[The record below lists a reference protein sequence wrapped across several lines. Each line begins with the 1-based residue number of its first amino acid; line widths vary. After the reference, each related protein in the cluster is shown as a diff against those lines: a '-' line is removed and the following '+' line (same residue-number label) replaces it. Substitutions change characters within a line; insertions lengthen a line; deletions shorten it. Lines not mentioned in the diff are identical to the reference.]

1 MTHHP
6 VFRGRRLRRTT
17 SLRALVRET
26 RLAPERLVLPL
37 FALPGEGVREPV
49 PSMPGVDR
57 TSVDELVRDAREA
70 RDLGVGGILLFGIPE
85 SKDGEGSG
93 AWAEDGI
100 VQRALRA
107 VRAEVPELTLIA
119 DLCLCE
125 YTSHGHCGI
134 LEEGVVL
141 NDPTLE
147 LLTRAAVSQ
156 AEAGAD
162 VIAPSD
168 MMDGRVGAIRGGLDD
183 AGFATLPIMSYAAKY
198 ASAFYGPFRDAADS
212 APASGDRRGYQMDP
226 ANQDEALR
234 EVVADIEEGADI
246 VMVKPALAYLDVIY
260 RVKRET
266 GWPVAA
272 YHVSGEY
279 AALMAAAERGWLD
292 AAAVQMEAL
301 TCIARAG
308 ADVLITY
315 WAREAAEA
323 LDRR

>member
-70 RDLGVGGILLFGIPE
+70 RDLGVGGLLLFGIPE

-162 VIAPSD
+162 V
-168 MMDGRVGAIRGGLDD
+168 
-183 AGFATLPIMSYAAKY
+183 
-198 ASAFYGPFRDAADS
+198 
-212 APASGDRRGYQMDP
+212 
-226 ANQDEALR
+226 
-234 EVVADIEEGADI
+234 
-246 VMVKPALAYLDVIY
+246 
-260 RVKRET
+260 
-266 GWPVAA
+266 
-272 YHVSGEY
+272 
-279 AALMAAAERGWLD
+279 
-292 AAAVQMEAL
+292 
-301 TCIARAG
+301 
-308 ADVLITY
+308 LITY